1 VVWTASLLPV
11 SRLVFQDV
19 VVSLGLSS
27 VLKRLE
33 NRPLDFIER
42 LDRLCGSG
50 ARWLDGPWRLEY
62 GRHMG
67 RSWTYGRD
75 GFIEVL
81 GRAIEPVSL
90 VDLLRALVDDDVLA
104 AAIERVQKC
113 LEVVLA
119 RRLTEVGVTNGSG
132 SQSYVDGAIFLGRHG
147 THHLEN
153 RVLLGLWLLRF
164 LDLLRLLLGD
174 FLRLLFFGFA
184 LRVLL
189 LILIFL
195 KLPLIMLLF
204 GHLRQLLRF
213 FLLKR
218 LRFDLIKQWHL
229 RLHSVAVRDVTRDR
243 LL

>member
-1 VVWTASLLPV
+1 MLIAFAAEYTGYDCTLIFSFDAPCGLRMPRV
-11 SRLVFQDV
+11 SHEHNRYFHIPN
-19 VVSLGLSS
+19 
-27 VLKRLE
+27 LK
-33 NRPLDFIER
+33 FIE
-42 LDRLCGSG
+42 G
-50 ARWLDGPWRLEY
+50 
-62 GRHMG
+62 
-67 RSWTYGRD
+67 
-75 GFIEVL
+75 L

-229 RLHSVAVRDVTRDR
+229 RLHSVAVRDV
-243 LL
+243 LLCGM